1 MKQSVKNIIRRF
13 VITEKVTKFVIKVFF
28 MSTVSDFKNGD
39 VLTNED
45 LDETDKGFLKNKN
58 S

>member
-39 VLTNED
+39 VLINED
-45 LDETDKGFLKNKN
+45 LDEMDKGFLKNKD